1 MEIRNVYVIVNTN
14 KFTKERVVA
23 ELQEEGYK
31 HNFFFGNVTQFP
43 RNEDGYD
50 IRIKHIK
57 QADEVWCFGDCS
69 EVYDYKLAKENG
81 ADIWQMA

>member
-1 MEIRNVYVIVNTN
+1 MEIRNVYVIMNTN

-23 ELQEEGYK
+23 EIQEEGYM
-31 HNFFFGNVTQFP
+31 HNFLFGNVTQFP
-43 RNEDGYD
+43 VNDEF
-50 IRIKHIK
+50 RIKHIK

-69 EVYDYKLAKENG
+69 EVHDYKLAKEIG